1 MLLAAGILAAA
12 NRTKIPFA
20 VALVFSGFV
29 VAQVAPYAPD
39 MLQSFAGYKFTPD
52 VFLFVFLP
60 TLIFETAFN
69 MDTREL
75 RNNLLPITALA
86 IPGLLLSTAI
96 IGLLVFIFTTIELSA
111 ALLLGAI
118 LSIVDHVAVGTLLKQ
133 VGAPKRLMVL
143 MEGESLLSEVTLIVA
158 AHILFGLAI
167 AGNISTG
174 TVLSGVVEF
183 FVVFA
188 GGVSVGVL
196 VALVTGFILVRVDD
210 NPLIELSLII
220 IPSWQVK

>member
-1 MLLAAGILAAA
+1 MFTMLKNTIIQRLCSIQFLRLNLFTFPVLVLLFVAFCSIACGGDHGGHVGTGDHHSSSGAGLVVVMVSTVLVLMLLAVGILAAA

-39 MLQSFAGYKFTPD
+39 MLQSFAGYRFTPD

-96 IGLLVFIFTTIELSA
+96 IGLLVFIFTKIELPA

-133 VGAPKRLMVL
+133 VGAPKR
-143 MEGESLLSEVTLIVA
+143 
-158 AHILFGLAI
+158 
-167 AGNISTG
+167 
-174 TVLSGVVEF
+174 
-183 FVVFA
+183 
-188 GGVSVGVL
+188 
-196 VALVTGFILVRVDD
+196 
-210 NPLIELSLII
+210 
-220 IPSWQVK
+220 